1 MAGIDEDVFDRQKR
15 VNGWNQEAVSGK
27 NCLVAGAGALGN
39 ELVKNLAQVGVG
51 KITVV
56 DFDKIVEANLN
67 RCAFFTKEDVG
78 REKAIVLKE
87 KAEKLTG
94 GATRITAGLRRI
106 EELKESEFSGFDFA
120 FGCLDNLGA
129 RLHLNAQS
137 YGKKIFIDGGTTGF
151 LGRVQAVCAPGPC
164 FECGLSKSDYNIL
177 WKKYSCVGEALDF
190 VDPKMPALPT
200 TTSIVAAVMANEFL
214 KIAHSPSADEAADLI
229 LQGKKIDSLGGA
241 KAGSLIG
248 RQWHYNGLT
257 GEAKTMQ
264 LDVRRDCPVH

>member
-1 MAGIDEDVFDRQKR
+1 MTGIDEDVFDRQKR
-15 VNGWNQEAVSGK
+15 VGGWNQEAVGEK
-27 NCLVAGAGALGN
+27 KCLVAGAGALGN
-39 ELVKNLAQVGVG
+39 ELVKNLVQAGVG
-51 KITVV
+51 RITVV

-67 RCAFFTKEDVG
+67 RCVFFNKADIG
-78 REKAIVLKE
+78 REKAVVLKE
-87 KAEKLTG
+87 KAGLLTG
-94 GATRITAGLRRI
+94 GATEITADLRKI
-106 EELKESEFSGFDFA
+106 EELKESEFDEFDVV

-151 LGRVQAVCAPGPC
+151 LGRVQVVSSPSPC

-200 TTSIVAAVMANEFL
+200 TTSIVAAVMANEFI
-214 KIAHSPSADEAADLI
+214 KIVHQPSTDEMADLI
-229 LQGKKIDSLGGA
+229 TQGKKINSLGGA

-248 RQWHYNGLT
+248 RQWHYNGLM
-257 GEAKTMQ
+257 GEAKIMQ
-264 LDVRRDCPVH
+264 MDVRRDCPVH